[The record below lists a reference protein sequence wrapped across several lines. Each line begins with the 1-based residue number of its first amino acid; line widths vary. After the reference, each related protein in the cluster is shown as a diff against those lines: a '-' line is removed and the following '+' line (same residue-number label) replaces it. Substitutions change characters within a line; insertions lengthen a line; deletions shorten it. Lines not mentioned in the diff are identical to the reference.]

1 VISTGPD
8 AGVGMGPGVRPELPR
23 LSRGPKTGTMK
34 LDPDDFTHTMTYCV
48 AIKTDSGLV
57 FASDSLTNAGID
69 HVSTYSKMHTFVQ
82 PGNRMFVLLAS
93 GNLAT
98 TQSVVKR
105 LNDDSTM
112 GSPLSLWNL
121 SSMSEAADYVGS
133 ISTEM
138 QRNQTERDTAS
149 TNFEATFIFG
159 GQIAGQLPEMYMVY
173 PQGNHIHESSAHPFL
188 QIGETKY
195 GKPILDR
202 VIRNDTSLEQA
213 ARCALVSINSTIRS
227 NLTVGPPVELLIYQA
242 NALDDGRRLQ
252 FSEDHPYYRALG
264 DAWNEGLRQ
273 ALNSLPPFEWEG
285 QPQPLQVV
293 AAGGGEQMQ
302 G

>member
-1 VISTGPD
+1 
-8 AGVGMGPGVRPELPR
+8 
-23 LSRGPKTGTMK
+23 
-34 LDPDDFTHTMTYCV
+34 MTYCV
-48 AIKTDSGLV
+48 AIKTDGGLV

-69 HVSTYSKMHTFVQ
+69 HVSSYSKMHAFAQ
-82 PGNRMFVLLAS
+82 PGERLFVLLAA

-98 TQSVVKR
+98 TQAVVKR
-105 LNDDSTM
+105 LRDDCRA
-112 GSPLSLWNL
+112 GSQPCLSGMR
-121 SSMSEAADYVGS
+121 SMSEAADYVGS
-133 ISTEM
+133 VSTEV
-138 QRNQTERDTAS
+138 QRSQTARDTAN

-159 GQIAGQLPEMYMVY
+159 GQIAGQPHEIYMIY
-173 PQGNHIHESSAHPFL
+173 PQGNHIHESDAHPFL

-202 VIRNDTSLEQA
+202 VIRSDTPLEQA

-227 NLTVGPPVELLIYQA
+227 NLTVGPPVELLIYA
-242 NALDDGRRLQ
+242 AGSLDGGRRLLLT
-252 FSEDHPYYRALG
+252 EDHPYYRALG

-273 ALNSLPPFEWEG
+273 ALNNLPPFEWES

-293 AAGGGEQMQ
+293 ASSGGGQMQ

>member
-1 VISTGPD
+1 
-8 AGVGMGPGVRPELPR
+8 
-23 LSRGPKTGTMK
+23 
-34 LDPDDFTHTMTYCV
+34 MTYCV
-48 AIKTDSGLV
+48 AIKTDSGLI

-69 HVSTYSKMHTFVQ
+69 HVSTYSKMHSFVK
-82 PGNRMFVLLAS
+82 PGSHMFVLLAA

-105 LNDDSTM
+105 LTDDEQL
-112 GSPLSLWNL
+112 GNLPNL
-121 SSMSEAADYVGS
+121 SSVQSMSEAVDYIGHISADV
-133 ISTEM
+133 
-138 QRNQTERDTAS
+138 QRVQAERDTAS
-149 TNFEATFIFG
+149 TNFEASFIFG
-159 GQIAGQLPEMYMVY
+159 GQIAGHPPEMYMIY
-173 PQGNHIHESSAHPFL
+173 PQGNHNHESGVHPFL

-202 VIRNDTSLEQA
+202 VIRPDTSLEQA

-227 NLTVGPPVELLIYQA
+227 NLTVGPPVELLIYTA
-242 NALDDGRRLQ
+242 NTLDSGRHLV
-252 FSEDHPYYRALG
+252 FSEDNAYFRALN

-273 ALNSLPPFEWEG
+273 ALNNLPAFEWEA

-293 AAGGGEQMQ
+293 AKSSSGQMQ

>member
-1 VISTGPD
+1 
-8 AGVGMGPGVRPELPR
+8 
-23 LSRGPKTGTMK
+23 
-34 LDPDDFTHTMTYCV
+34 MTYCL
-48 AIKTDSGLV
+48 AIKTDSGLI

-69 HVSTYSKMHTFVQ
+69 HVSTYSKLHAFVQ
-82 PGNRMFVLLAS
+82 PGSYMFVLLAA

-105 LNDDSTM
+105 LNDDIQL
-112 GSPLSLWNL
+112 GNQPNL
-121 SSMSEAADYVGS
+121 SSLFSMSEVVDYVGHVS
-133 ISTEM
+133 AEV
-138 QRNQTERDTAS
+138 QRTQTERDTAN

-159 GQIAGQLPEMYMVY
+159 GQIAGQVPEMYMVY
-173 PQGNHIHESSAHPFL
+173 PQGNHIHESGAHPFL

-202 VIRNDTSLEQA
+202 VIRHDTTLEQA

-227 NLTVGPPVELLIYQA
+227 NLTVGPPVELLIYQTD
-242 NALDDGRRLQ
+242 ALDGGRRLEFQ
-252 FSEDHPYYRALG
+252 EDDPYYRALG

-273 ALNSLPPFEWEG
+273 TLNSLPPFEWESE
-285 QPQPLQVV
+285 PLPLQAV
-293 AAGGGEQMQ
+293 ATTNNNGQMQ

>member
-1 VISTGPD
+1 
-8 AGVGMGPGVRPELPR
+8 
-23 LSRGPKTGTMK
+23 
-34 LDPDDFTHTMTYCV
+34 MTYCV
-48 AIKTDSGLV
+48 AIKTDSGLI

-82 PGNRMFVLLAS
+82 PGNRVFVLLAA

-98 TQSVVKR
+98 TQAVVKR
-105 LNDDSTM
+105 LRDDCQL
-112 GSPLSLWNL
+112 GNL
-121 SSMSEAADYVGS
+121 PCLNTITSMSDAVDYVGS
-133 ISTEM
+133 ISADV
-138 QRNQTERDTAS
+138 QRTQTARDTAT

-159 GQIAGQLPEMYMVY
+159 GQIAGQAPEIYMIY
-173 PQGNHIHESSAHPFL
+173 PQGNHIHESTTHPFL

-202 VIRNDTSLEQA
+202 VIRPDTPLEQA

-227 NLTVGPPVELLIYQA
+227 NLTVGPPVELLIYSA
-242 NALDDGRRLQ
+242 NALDGGRRLQ

-273 ALNSLPPFEWEG
+273 ALNNLPPFEWEN
-285 QPQPLQVV
+285 
-293 AAGGGEQMQ
+293 
-302 G
+302 

>member
-1 VISTGPD
+1 
-8 AGVGMGPGVRPELPR
+8 
-23 LSRGPKTGTMK
+23 
-34 LDPDDFTHTMTYCV
+34 MTYCV

-82 PGNRMFVLLAS
+82 PGDRTFVLLSA

-98 TQSVVKR
+98 TQGVVKR
-105 LNDDSTM
+105 LRNDCQL
-112 GSPLSLWNL
+112 GILPCLSSAN
-121 SSMSEAADYVGS
+121 SMSEAVDYVGN
-133 ISTEM
+133 ISAEV
-138 QRNQTERDTAS
+138 QRAQAVRDTAN

-159 GQIAGQLPEMYMVY
+159 GQIAGQAPEIFLIY
-173 PQGNHIHESSAHPFL
+173 PQGNYIHESSAHPFL

-202 VIRNDTSLEQA
+202 VIRSDTPLEQA

-227 NLTVGPPVELLIYQA
+227 NLTVGPPVELLIY
-242 NALDDGRRLQ
+242 NADTLDAGRRLL

-273 ALNSLPPFEWEG
+273 ALNGLPAFEWEN

-293 AAGGGEQMQ
+293 ASGSSGQMQ

>member
-1 VISTGPD
+1 
-8 AGVGMGPGVRPELPR
+8 
-23 LSRGPKTGTMK
+23 
-34 LDPDDFTHTMTYCV
+34 MTYCV

-82 PGNRMFVLLAS
+82 PDERMFVLLAA

-105 LNDDSTM
+105 LRDDCRLDNQT
-112 GSPLSLWNL
+112 SLFTVHTV
-121 SSMSEAADYVGS
+121 SEAVDYVGTVS
-133 ISTEM
+133 AEV
-138 QRNQTERDTAS
+138 QRIQTTRDTAN
-149 TNFEATFIFG
+149 TDFEATFIFG
-159 GQIAGQLPEMYMVY
+159 GQIADQAPEIYMIY
-173 PQGNHIHESSAHPFL
+173 SQGNHIHESSTHPFL

-202 VIRNDTSLEQA
+202 VIRSDTPIEQA

-227 NLTVGPPVELLIYQA
+227 NLTVGPPVELLIYDVDSL
-242 NALDDGRRLQ
+242 NGGRRLLFQ
-252 FSEDHPYYRALG
+252 EDHPYYRALAS
-264 DAWNEGLRQ
+264 AWNEGLRR
-273 ALNSLPPFEWEG
+273 ALNSLPPFEWESE
-285 QPQPLQVV
+285 PQPLQVV
-293 AAGGGEQMQ
+293 ASSGSGQMQ

>member
-1 VISTGPD
+1 
-8 AGVGMGPGVRPELPR
+8 
-23 LSRGPKTGTMK
+23 
-34 LDPDDFTHTMTYCV
+34 MTYCV
-48 AIKTDSGLV
+48 AIKTDSGLI

-82 PGNRMFVLLAS
+82 PGNRMFVLLAA

-98 TQSVVKR
+98 TQAVVKR
-105 LNDDSTM
+105 LRDDCKL
-112 GSPLSLWNL
+112 GNL
-121 SSMSEAADYVGS
+121 PCLNTLASMSDAVDYVGS
-133 ISTEM
+133 VSADV
-138 QRNQTERDTAS
+138 QRNQAVRDTAS

-159 GQIAGQLPEMYMVY
+159 GQIAGQAPEIYMIY
-173 PQGNHIHESSAHPFL
+173 PQGNHIHESSVHPFL

-202 VIRNDTSLEQA
+202 VIRCDTPLEQA

-227 NLTVGPPVELLIYQA
+227 NLTVGPPVELLIYSA
-242 NALDDGRRLQ
+242 DMLDGGRRLLFQ
-252 FSEDHPYYRALG
+252 EDHPYYRALG

-273 ALNSLPPFEWEG
+273 ALNNLPPFEWEN

-293 AAGGGEQMQ
+293 ATSTSGQMQ

>member
-1 VISTGPD
+1 
-8 AGVGMGPGVRPELPR
+8 
-23 LSRGPKTGTMK
+23 
-34 LDPDDFTHTMTYCV
+34 MTYCV
-48 AIKTDSGLV
+48 AIKTDSGLI

-69 HVSTYSKMHTFVQ
+69 HVSSYSKLHTFVQ
-82 PGNRMFVLLAS
+82 PGHHMFVLLAA

-105 LNDDSTM
+105 LQDDCHTDNHPCLSTM
-112 GSPLSLWNL
+112 N
-121 SSMSEAADYVGS
+121 SMTDAVDYIGHVS
-133 ISTEM
+133 AEV
-138 QRNQTERDTAS
+138 QRAQTERDTAS

-159 GQIAGQLPEMYMVY
+159 GQIAGHPPEIYMIY
-173 PQGNHIHESSAHPFL
+173 PQGNHIHESGVHPFL

-202 VIRNDTSLEQA
+202 VIRHETSLEQA

-227 NLTVGPPVELLIYQA
+227 NLTVGPPVELLIYSA
-242 NALDDGRRLQ
+242 DTLDGGRRLE
-252 FSEDHPYYRALG
+252 FSEDNAYFRALN

-273 ALNSLPPFEWEG
+273 ALNNLPPFEWEL
-285 QPQPLQVV
+285 QTQPLQVV
-293 AAGGGEQMQ
+293 ASGSIINGQMQ

>member
-1 VISTGPD
+1 
-8 AGVGMGPGVRPELPR
+8 
-23 LSRGPKTGTMK
+23 
-34 LDPDDFTHTMTYCV
+34 MTYCV
-48 AIKTDSGLV
+48 AIKTNHGLV

-82 PGNRMFVLLAS
+82 PGGRSFVLLAA

-98 TQSVVKR
+98 TQAVVKR
-105 LNDDSTM
+105 MRDDCNAGAAMSLNEVT
-112 GSPLSLWNL
+112 SL
-121 SSMSEAADYVGS
+121 SEAADYVGTVS
-133 ISTEM
+133 SDVQRM
-138 QRNQTERDTAS
+138 QAARDTAN

-159 GQIAGQLPEMYMVY
+159 GQIANQAPEIYMIY
-173 PQGNHIHESSAHPFL
+173 PQGNHIHESGSHPFL

-202 VIRNDTSLEQA
+202 VIRSDTPLEQA

-227 NLTVGPPVELLIYQA
+227 NLTVGPPVELLIYHT
-242 NALDDGRRLQ
+242 NALDAGRRLS
-252 FSEDHPYYRALG
+252 FADDHPYYRALG

-273 ALNSLPPFEWEG
+273 ALNNLPPFEWEN
-285 QPQPLQVV
+285 QSQPLQVV
-293 AAGGGEQMQ
+293 AATHNSQMQ

>member
-1 VISTGPD
+1 
-8 AGVGMGPGVRPELPR
+8 
-23 LSRGPKTGTMK
+23 
-34 LDPDDFTHTMTYCV
+34 MTYCV
-48 AIKTDSGLV
+48 AIKTDSGLI

-82 PGNRMFVLLAS
+82 PGNRMFVLLAA

-98 TQSVVKR
+98 TQAVVKR
-105 LNDDSTM
+105 LRDDCQV
-112 GSPLSLWNL
+112 GNL
-121 SSMSEAADYVGS
+121 PCLNSVASMSDAVDYVGHL
-133 ISTEM
+133 STEV
-138 QRNQTERDTAS
+138 QRQQAARDTAN

-159 GQIAGQLPEMYMVY
+159 GQIAGQVPEIYMIY

-202 VIRNDTSLEQA
+202 VIRTDTPLEQA

-227 NLTVGPPVELLIYQA
+227 NLTVGPPVELLIYST
-242 NALDDGRRLQ
+242 NALDGGRRLL
-252 FSEDHPYYRALG
+252 FTEDHPYYRALG
-264 DAWNEGLRQ
+264 DAWNEGLKQ
-273 ALNSLPPFEWEG
+273 ALNNLPPFEWEN

-293 AAGGGEQMQ
+293 ASSSSGQMQ

>member
-1 VISTGPD
+1 
-8 AGVGMGPGVRPELPR
+8 
-23 LSRGPKTGTMK
+23 
-34 LDPDDFTHTMTYCV
+34 MTYCV

-69 HVSTYSKMHTFVQ
+69 HVSTYSKMHTFVY
-82 PGNRMFVLLAS
+82 PGDRMLVLLAA

-98 TQSVVKR
+98 TQSVVKH
-105 LNDDSTM
+105 LNDDIQM
-112 GSPLSLWNL
+112 GKLPSLT
-121 SSMSEAADYVGS
+121 SVQSMSEAVDYIGHVS
-133 ISTEM
+133 AEV
-138 QRNQTERDTAS
+138 QRTQAERDTANTS
-149 TNFEATFIFG
+149 FEATFILG
-159 GQIAGQLPEMYMVY
+159 GQIAGHGPEMYMIY
-173 PQGNHIHESSAHPFL
+173 PQGNHIHESSVHPFL

-202 VIRNDTSLEQA
+202 VVRPETSLEQA

-227 NLTVGPPVELLIYQA
+227 NLTVGPPVELLIYSA
-242 NALDDGRRLQ
+242 DALDGGRRML
-252 FSEDHPYYRALG
+252 FSEDHPYFRSLN

-273 ALNSLPPFEWEG
+273 ALNNLPPFEWEA

-293 AAGGGEQMQ
+293 ANSRGVQMQ

>member
-1 VISTGPD
+1 
-8 AGVGMGPGVRPELPR
+8 
-23 LSRGPKTGTMK
+23 
-34 LDPDDFTHTMTYCV
+34 MTYCV
-48 AIKTDSGLV
+48 AIKTDSGLI

-82 PGNRMFVLLAS
+82 PGHHMLVLLAA

-105 LNDDSTM
+105 LNDDCQSANQTCLSTM
-112 GSPLSLWNL
+112 
-121 SSMSEAADYVGS
+121 SSMTEAVDYIGQ
-133 ISTEM
+133 ISAEV
-138 QRNQTERDTAS
+138 QRAQAERDTAS

-159 GQIAGQLPEMYMVY
+159 GQIAGHAPEIYMIY
-173 PQGNHIHESSAHPFL
+173 PQGNHIHESGSHPFL

-202 VIRNDTSLEQA
+202 VIRSSTSLEQA

-227 NLTVGPPVELLIYQA
+227 NLTVGPPVELLIYSA
-242 NALDDGRRLQ
+242 NALDAGRRLL
-252 FSEDHPYYRALG
+252 FSEDHPYFRALN

-273 ALNSLPPFEWEG
+273 ALNNLPPFEWE
-285 QPQPLQVV
+285 QQLQPLQVV
-293 AAGGGEQMQ
+293 AGANNKGQMQ

>member
-1 VISTGPD
+1 
-8 AGVGMGPGVRPELPR
+8 
-23 LSRGPKTGTMK
+23 
-34 LDPDDFTHTMTYCV
+34 MTYCV
-48 AIKTDSGLV
+48 AIKTDSGLI

-69 HVSTYSKMHTFVQ
+69 HVSTYSKMHSFVK
-82 PGNRMFVLLAS
+82 PGCHMFVLLAA

-105 LNDDSTM
+105 LTDDEQA
-112 GSPLSLWNL
+112 GNLPNL
-121 SSMSEAADYVGS
+121 SSVQSMSEAVDYIGH
-133 ISTEM
+133 ISAEV
-138 QRNQTERDTAS
+138 QRVQAERDTAS

-159 GQIAGQLPEMYMVY
+159 GQIAGHPPEMYMVY
-173 PQGNHIHESSAHPFL
+173 PQGNHIHESGVHPFL

-202 VIRNDTSLEQA
+202 VIRPDTSLEQA

-227 NLTVGPPVELLIYQA
+227 NLTVGPPVELLIYIA
-242 NALDDGRRLQ
+242 NALDGGRHLE
-252 FSEDHPYYRALG
+252 FSEDNAYFRALN

-273 ALNSLPPFEWEG
+273 ALNNLPPFEWES

-293 AAGGGEQMQ
+293 ASGHNGQMQ